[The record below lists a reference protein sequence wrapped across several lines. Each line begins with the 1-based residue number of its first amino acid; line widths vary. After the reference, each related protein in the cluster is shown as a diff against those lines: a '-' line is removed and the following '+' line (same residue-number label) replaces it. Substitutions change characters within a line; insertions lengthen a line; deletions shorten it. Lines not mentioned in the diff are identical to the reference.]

1 LSSTL
6 PKIRK
11 IENLHIALWLLK
23 DTCWVLTYKTAGMLM
38 IIPTI
43 SVAVYLTVKLRH
55 NTSELLHNLAVCCW
69 IIANSVWMTGEFY
82 AEDTYRPYATVF
94 FGIGLLLMAYY
105 YFIAQYKKTQD

>member
-1 LSSTL
+1 
-6 PKIRK
+6 
-11 IENLHIALWLLK
+11 
-23 DTCWVLTYKTAGMLM
+23 MFM

-43 SVAVYLTVKLRH
+43 SVAVYLTYKLRK
-55 NTSELLHNLAVCCW
+55 TTTELLHNLAVCSW

-82 AEDTYRPYATVF
+82 AEDSYRPYATVF

>member
-1 LSSTL
+1 LQSTQ

-11 IENLHIALWLLK
+11 IENLHIA
-23 DTCWVLTYKTAGMLM
+23 
-38 IIPTI
+38 
-43 SVAVYLTVKLRH
+43 
-55 NTSELLHNLAVCCW
+55 ELLHNLAVCSW

-82 AEDTYRPYATVF
+82 AEDSYRPYATVF

>member
-1 LSSTL
+1 M
-6 PKIRK
+6 
-11 IENLHIALWLLK
+11 WLLK
-23 DTCWVLTYKTAGMLM
+23 DTCWVLSYKTAGMFM

-43 SVAVYLTVKLRH
+43 SVAVYLTYKLRK
-55 NTSELLHNLAVCCW
+55 TTTELLHNLAVCSW

-82 AEDTYRPYATVF
+82 AEDSYRPYATVF